1 MKKKVLYLAG
11 FVGGLLA
18 SAAGVVM
25 TVSSVKK
32 IKARDEEVEDD
43 TEEGDE
49 A

>member
-18 SAAGVVM
+18 SAAGVIM

-43 TEEGDE
+43 TEESDE